1 MVLSSRCKQC
11 LTKIYC
17 GKECQLGDWEMVHKL
32 VCKGKGLKRK
42 MKEGAKERKEQG
54 DQGAQSML
62 ELMQGGAFKSYVGDG
77 DFEGYVN
84 YAKMLGD
91 LKEAL
96 EEK

>member
-1 MVLSSRCKQC
+1 
-11 LTKIYC
+11 
-17 GKECQLGDWEMVHKL
+17 MVHKL
-32 VCKGKGLKRK
+32 VCKGKWLKRK

-62 ELMQGGAFKSYVGDG
+62 DLMQGSAFKGYVGDG

-91 LKEAL
+91 LKDAL